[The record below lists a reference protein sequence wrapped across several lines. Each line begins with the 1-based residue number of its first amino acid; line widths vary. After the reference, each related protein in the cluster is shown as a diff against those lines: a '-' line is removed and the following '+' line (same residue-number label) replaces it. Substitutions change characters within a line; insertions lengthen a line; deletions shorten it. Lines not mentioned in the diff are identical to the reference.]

1 MAVPILQPF
10 FQVNFLKPQKM
21 NKKILYNDYR
31 EIQMPVYGNDG
42 KIMLYLNQWPE
53 IENLFPSG
61 RFFLDKTMCGCG
73 ATTLFLSDPYPT
85 ILCSPRREL
94 MYCKGESGDFPGIH
108 LFKTREQDLADVDVR
123 TLQQK
128 TYDYCINATP
138 FCPFET
144 YTPKI
149 VVSYDSFKHVAQV
162 LGDRINMFRVVVDE
176 AQALFTDAAYR
187 GIQVIEFLENVK
199 DLPNVLY
206 MSATPFDAYMNDVG
220 AFQGLPYVKLIW
232 QKSSTHKPDLK
243 RVAYKTSIK
252 GTAAFIIR
260 KFRDNGYFDEPI
272 IVDGHEERS
281 TEAVFF
287 LNDVGKIIS
296 IINDCNLVP
305 SEVNILCSD
314 QDKNRQR
321 LPKGFT
327 IGSAPKRGEQHKTFT
342 FCTRA
347 AFEGVDFNSTCAYT
361 YIFSDIKQNHL
372 ALDISYDLPQIMGR
386 QRNSNNHFRYSG
398 TFFYDVNQD
407 FEDETRDEFMEK
419 IEQKMQKTNSLLHV
433 YEKTKQEEPENAPAL
448 AEIYR
453 SGSQVKNGKT
463 ETFIAVTD
471 VKSNGGELRV
481 VRNDLA
487 YYNERRAWDIQKE
500 QYLENCRVMS
510 SIDDATQDI
519 SDPVL
524 DQFYRDFY
532 GAFDTLMQKYCE
544 FLSANPQYKK
554 TLDQSTLIPFKYKY
568 YYNAFWPDNLDRLKA
583 VSYKEASI
591 KREME
596 LICPDIEMEHE
607 IVDAFKPGTFYTLP
621 VVKSMLQEIYDE
633 YGYGRTAKG
642 KDLEQ
647 WLVKKCKKT
656 KKLNDDN
663 GKREEGYQIL

>member
-1 MAVPILQPF
+1 MEKRSI
-10 FQVNFLKPQKM
+10 
-21 NKKILYNDYR
+21 YNDYR

-53 IENLFPSG
+53 IEDLFPSG

-94 MYCKGESGDFPGIH
+94 MYCKGESGDFPRIH
-108 LFKTREQDLADVDVR
+108 LFKTREQDLADVRVGI
-123 TLQQK
+123 LQEAVDK
-128 TYDYCINATP
+128 YCISSSL
-138 FCPFET
+138 FSPFET

-149 VVSYDSFKHVAQV
+149 VVSYDSFKHVSQV

-187 GIQVIEFLENVK
+187 GVQVVEFLENVK

-206 MSATPFDAYMNDVG
+206 MSATPFDAYMNDVA

-232 QKSSTHKPDLK
+232 QKSSTHKPNLK
-243 RVAYKTSIK
+243 RVPYKASIK
-252 GTAAFIIR
+252 GTATFIIR

-296 IINDCNLVP
+296 IINDCNLDP
-305 SEVNILCSD
+305 SEVNIMCSD

-327 IGSAPKRGEQHKTFT
+327 IGSAPKRGEPHKTFT

-347 AFEGVDFNSTCAYT
+347 AFEGVDFNSTCAYS
-361 YIFSDIKQNHL
+361 YIFSDIKHNHL
-372 ALDISYDLPQIMGR
+372 ALDISYDLPQILGR
-386 QRNSNNHFRYSG
+386 QRNPNNHFRYSA

-419 IEQKMQKTNSLLHV
+419 IEKKMQETDRLIRV
-433 YEKTKQEEPENAPAL
+433 YERTKIEDPDSAPAL
-448 AEIYR
+448 ADMYR
-453 SGSQVKNGKT
+453 RGSQVKDGKT

-471 VKSNGGELRV
+471 VKCNSNELRV

-500 QYLENCRVMS
+500 QYLENCRVMC
-510 SIDDATQDI
+510 SIDDATNAV

-524 DQFYRDFY
+524 EQFYQDFN
-532 GAFDTLMQKYCE
+532 GTFDTMMHKYCD
-544 FLSANPQYKK
+544 FLSVNPQYKAE
-554 TLDQSTLIPFKYKY
+554 LDKSTLIPFKYKY
-568 YYNAFWPDNLDRLKA
+568 YYNAFYPDDLDRLSA
-583 VSYKEASI
+583 VSYKEAGI

-596 LICPDIEMEHE
+596 LLHPELEMQEE
-607 IVDAFKPGTFYTLP
+607 IQSTFKSGSFYTISEA
-621 VVKSMLQEIYDE
+621 KAMLQKIYDK
-633 YGYGRTAKG
+633 YGYGKTAKG
-642 KDLEQ
+642 NEIES
-647 WLVKKCKKT
+647 WFERRCKKT
-656 KKLNDDN
+656 RQLNDE
-663 GKREEGYQIL
+663 GKRVEGYRIL

>member
-1 MAVPILQPF
+1 
-10 FQVNFLKPQKM
+10 M
-21 NKKILYNDYR
+21 NKNLLYNDYR

-53 IENLFPSG
+53 IEALFPSG

-94 MYCKGESGDFPGIH
+94 MYCKDECGDFPRIH
-108 LFKTREQDLADVDVR
+108 LFKNRGQDQADEAVR
-123 TLQQK
+123 YLQEG
-128 TYDYCINATP
+128 TYKYCLNSSLFNP
-138 FCPFET
+138 FGT

-162 LGDRINMFRVVVDE
+162 LSDRINMFRVVVDE

-206 MSATPFDAYMNDVG
+206 MSATPFDAYMNDVA

-232 QKSSTHKPDLK
+232 QKTSMHKPDLK

-296 IINDCNLVP
+296 IINSCHLDP

-386 QRNSNNHFRYSG
+386 QRNPNNHFRYSG

-453 SGSQVKNGKT
+453 SGSQVKDGKT

-524 DQFYRDFY
+524 DQFYQDFD
-532 GAFDTLMQKYCE
+532 GAFDSMMQKYCE
-544 FLSANPQYKK
+544 FLSVNPQYKDV
-554 TLDQSTLIPFKYKY
+554 LDKSTLIPFKYKY
-568 YYNAFWPDNLDRLKA
+568 YYNAFWPDNLGRLSA

-591 KREME
+591 KREIGY
-596 LICPDIEMEHE
+596 LSPDIDME
-607 IVDAFKPGTFYTLP
+607 
-621 VVKSMLQEIYDE
+621 QEIKENFKAGSFYPLPQIKSTLQDIYDK
-633 YGYGRTAKG
+633 YGYEKTAKG
-642 KDLEQ
+642 TDIVQ
-647 WLVKKCKKT
+647 WLENRVRRAKKP
-656 KKLNDDN
+656 NN
-663 GKREEGYQIL
+663 EGKRVEGYDIL